1 MEDAIAPRLLAA
13 VRILAREGTLDAR
26 LDAFAREART
36 VSGGVTALTLLRDA
50 DAGTFAT
57 PAGEPLDLDAAALG
71 VLRDAAEE
79 RRAAWSTS
87 LPDGLA
93 RLAGATQG
101 CIVPLMTADGTGPVV
116 QGVLLVGGGDA
127 ASGAVRDTLGALAD
141 LAAVA
146 VEHERLRAALEERG
160 AWQERLTRTDL
171 LTGLADRTTF
181 LQMLDLE
188 VIRASRQGTSLAVVL
203 FAVADLQDVSTAHG
217 GRVADDILRLIA
229 TTLADRVR
237 LVDTIARLGPDEV
250 GVIAPGDPGGMVA
263 QRVIEAVSSLP
274 PVAGVAPDVRAGIA
288 HHPVD
293 GTDAATL
300 LAAAQGALDQARVKG
315 AGSIVG
321 MREAADPRP
330 ASGT

>member
-116 QGVLLVGGGDA
+116 QGVLLVA
-127 ASGAVRDTLGALAD
+127 AGMP
-141 LAAVA
+141 
-146 VEHERLRAALEERG
+146 RAARCVTPWVRSPTSPRSPWSMSVCVRRSRSAGRG
-160 AWQERLTRTDL
+160 RSA
-171 LTGLADRTTF
+171 
-181 LQMLDLE
+181 
-188 VIRASRQGTSLAVVL
+188 
-203 FAVADLQDVSTAHG
+203 
-217 GRVADDILRLIA
+217 
-229 TTLADRVR
+229 
-237 LVDTIARLGPDEV
+237 
-250 GVIAPGDPGGMVA
+250 
-263 QRVIEAVSSLP
+263 
-274 PVAGVAPDVRAGIA
+274 
-288 HHPVD
+288 
-293 GTDAATL
+293 
-300 LAAAQGALDQARVKG
+300 
-315 AGSIVG
+315 
-321 MREAADPRP
+321 
-330 ASGT
+330 